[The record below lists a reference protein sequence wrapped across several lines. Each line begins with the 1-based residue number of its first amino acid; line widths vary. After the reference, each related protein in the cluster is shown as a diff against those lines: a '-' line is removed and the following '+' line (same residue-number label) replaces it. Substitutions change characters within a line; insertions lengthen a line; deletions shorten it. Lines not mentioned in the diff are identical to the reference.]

1 MSFYGDNSRWFI
13 GEVKSISD
21 PTRMGRVRVRI
32 FGVHTDDEQL
42 IPENKLPW
50 AQVLAPVTE
59 GGIPNQG
66 NFLGIQ
72 PTARVFG
79 LFLDGKNSQMPL
91 VLGSIP
97 HSEKWVSKGGIQS
110 QVTTDINAQSLTNE
124 VQDGYVQDDAEAF
137 DETIVK
143 PEVFDHETKRQEAE
157 SIEEPLQTNVRKNVY
172 PNNKVKRTTSG
183 HVIEVDD
190 TPGGERLHVYH
201 KSGTLVEIQPNGDI
215 VTQHKNGFRS
225 VTGTDKLYVTGDVEW
240 LVNGKITISAS
251 KDITIGTAANFKVVT
266 TGQQQYYSKGDV
278 FVETD
283 GAYNNISTDALI
295 NANGPMDIRGTRID
309 LAKADPIAP
318 APEDFAFGGIT
329 TPDLATVGGAKV
341 PPIDTETGENLGND
355 TPSSPASPGL
365 SGEPGDCTRKE
376 LGAVSA
382 IHESKG
388 RPSTIGFDSTGGH
401 SYGTYQI
408 MSQRGKKGEASSMD
422 AFLSYINNDS
432 GKDDRYTKFGQTLNN
447 AGGGDAATSGNANF
461 QNEWKRLANNEPD
474 FVQAQ
479 HDFIQQTHHNPV
491 VRKFKEAT
499 GIDVCDGSW
508 SNGVQDAVWSTAV
521 QHGPGRPDGSN
532 GAPLILKRA
541 LARTGKTAETV
552 TDEELIRAIYAER
565 GKLKT
570 GSTTELNYFGGSTA
584 AVQQSVKDRFK
595 QEVKDALSISNK
607 TLNKQ
612 IVADATAS
620 VKGFGYN
627 T

>member
-32 FGVHTDDEQL
+32 FGVHTDDEEL
-42 IPENKLPW
+42 IPEDKLPW

-240 LVNGKITISAS
+240 IVNGKITISAS
-251 KDITIGTAANFKVVT
+251 KDITIGTDANFKVVT

-283 GAYNNISTDALI
+283 GAYNNISDEAFI
-295 NANGPMDIRGTRID
+295 SGGNIMDIRGKRID

-318 APEDFAFGGIT
+318 APEVFTFAGIT
-329 TPDLATVGGAKV
+329 TPDLATVGGAKA
-341 PPIDTETGENLGND
+341 PPVDTETGENLGND
-355 TPSSPASPGL
+355 TPSSPPSPGL
-365 SGEPGDCTRKE
+365 DGEPGDCTRKE

-382 IHESKG
+382 IHESRG
-388 RPSTIGFDSTGGH
+388 RPSSIGFDSTGGH

-408 MSQRGKKGEASSMD
+408 ASSREGGGSSSMD
-422 AFLSYINNDS
+422 SFLSYINNNS
-432 GKDDRYTKFGQTLNN
+432 GKDDRYTKFGQILND
-447 AGGGDAATSGNANF
+447 AGGGSAATAGNANF

-479 HDFIQQTHHNPV
+479 HDWVQSTHHNPV

-521 QHGPGRPDGSN
+521 QHGPGKADGSN

-552 TDEELIRAIYAER
+552 TDAELIEAIYAER

-570 GSTTELNYFGGSTA
+570 GTNELHYFNGSTA
-584 AVQQSVKDRFK
+584 GVQQSVKDRFK

-612 IVADATAS
+612 VVADATAS